1 MLLNMSEASPLLD
14 KASIQ
19 QLPPFENLNYQN
31 IVVIEN
37 IEQCKTIE
45 EELKVISIFGFDS
58 ESKPTFRV
66 GEVSTGPHLIQLATA
81 KKAYLFHVNSSTLK
95 FLQPILSNPQQIK
108 VGFGLKNDKH
118 IFHKKGIELESC
130 VDLAKGFSHF
140 GFTQQMGVQ
149 KAIALLFGQ
158 YLAKSKKVGTSNWA
172 RKPLT
177 SQQISYAAADA
188 YAALL
193 VFEELRKQELLPA
206 HISQTIQTALQT

>member
-1 MLLNMSEASPLLD
+1 MSEAPSLLD

-19 QLPPFENLNYQN
+19 QLPPFKNLNHQN

-45 EELKVISIFGFDS
+45 EELKTATFLGFDS

-66 GEVSTGPHLIQLATA
+66 GEVSTGPHLIQLATEH
-81 KKAYLFHVNSSTLK
+81 KAYLFHVNSSTLK
-95 FLQPILSNPQQIK
+95 FLQPILSNPKQLK

-130 VDLAKGFSHF
+130 IDLAKGFSHF

-149 KAIALLFGQ
+149 KAVALLFGQ
-158 YLAKSKKVGTSNWA
+158 YLSKSKKVGTSNWA
-172 RKPLT
+172 QKPLT
-177 SQQISYAAADA
+177 PQQISYAAADA

-193 VFEELRKQELLPA
+193 VFLELRKQNLLPA
-206 HISQTIQTALQT
+206 HISQTIQTALHA

>member
-1 MLLNMSEASPLLD
+1 MPETFPLLD

-19 QLPPFENLNYQN
+19 QLPPFKNLNHQN

-45 EELKVISIFGFDS
+45 EELKAAIFLGFDS

-66 GEVSTGPHLIQLATA
+66 GEVSTGPHLIQLATEH
-81 KKAYLFHVNSSTLK
+81 KAYLFHVNSSTLK
-95 FLQPILSNPQQIK
+95 FLQPILSNPKQLK

-130 VDLAKGFSHF
+130 IDLAKGFSHF

-158 YLAKSKKVGTSNWA
+158 YLSKSKKVGTSNWA
-172 RKPLT
+172 QKPLT
-177 SQQISYAAADA
+177 PQQISYAAADA

-193 VFEELRKQELLPA
+193 VFLELRKQNLLPA
-206 HISQTIQTALQT
+206 HISQTIQTALHA

>member
-1 MLLNMSEASPLLD
+1 MSEAVALLD

-19 QLPPFENLNYQN
+19 QLPPFENLNHHN

-37 IEQCKTIE
+37 IEQCKSIE
-45 EELKVISIFGFDS
+45 EELEAATFLGFDS

-66 GEVSTGPHLIQLATA
+66 GEVSTGPHLIQLATEH
-81 KKAYLFHVNSSTLK
+81 KAYLFHVNSSTLK
-95 FLQPILSNPQQIK
+95 FLQPILSDPKQLK

-118 IFHKKGIELESC
+118 IFYKKGIELESC

-140 GFTQQMGVQ
+140 GFKQQMGVQ
-149 KAIALLFGQ
+149 KAVALLFGQ
-158 YLAKSKKVGTSNWA
+158 YLSKSKKTGTSNWA
-172 RKPLT
+172 QKPLN

-193 VFEELRKQELLPA
+193 VFLELRKQNLLPA
-206 HISQTIQTALQT
+206 HISQTIQTALHA

>member
-1 MLLNMSEASPLLD
+1 MSEASPLLD

-19 QLPPFENLNYQN
+19 QLPLFENLTHQN

-37 IEQCKTIE
+37 SEQCKSIE
-45 EELKVISIFGFDS
+45 EELKNAEILGFDS

-66 GEVSTGPHLIQLATA
+66 GEVSTGPHLIQLAMEH
-81 KKAYLFHVNSSTLK
+81 KAYLFHVNSSTLK

-140 GFTQQMGVQ
+140 GFTQQMGIQ
-149 KAIALLFGQ
+149 KAVALLFGQ
-158 YLAKSKKVGTSNWA
+158 YLSKSKKIGTSNWA

-193 VFEELRKQELLPA
+193 VFEELRKQKLLPA
-206 HISQTIQTALQT
+206 HISQTIQTALQA

>member
-1 MLLNMSEASPLLD
+1 MSEALPLLD

-19 QLPPFENLNYQN
+19 QLPPFKNLNHQN

-45 EELKVISIFGFDS
+45 EELKAAIFLGFDS

-66 GEVSTGPHLIQLATA
+66 GEVSTGPHLIQLATEH
-81 KKAYLFHVNSSTLK
+81 KAYLFHVNSSTLK
-95 FLQPILSNPQQIK
+95 FLQPILSNQKQLK

-149 KAIALLFGQ
+149 KAVALLFGQ
-158 YLAKSKKVGTSNWA
+158 YLSKSKKVGTSNWA
-172 RKPLT
+172 QKPLT
-177 SQQISYAAADA
+177 LQQISYAAADA

-193 VFEELRKQELLPA
+193 VFLELRKQNLLPA
-206 HISQTIQTALQT
+206 HISQTIQTALHA

>member
-1 MLLNMSEASPLLD
+1 MSETLPLLD
-14 KASIQ
+14 RASIQ
-19 QLPPFENLNYQN
+19 QLPPFKNLNHQN

-45 EELKVISIFGFDS
+45 EELKAAIFLGFDS

-66 GEVSTGPHLIQLATA
+66 GEVSTGPHLIQLATEH
-81 KKAYLFHVNSSTLK
+81 KAYLFHVNSSTLK
-95 FLQPILSNPQQIK
+95 FLQPILSNLQQIK

-149 KAIALLFGQ
+149 KAVALLFGQ
-158 YLAKSKKVGTSNWA
+158 YLSKSKKVGTSNWA
-172 RKPLT
+172 QKPLT
-177 SQQISYAAADA
+177 PQQISYASADA

-193 VFEELRKQELLPA
+193 VFLELRKQNLLPA
-206 HISQTIQTALQT
+206 HISQTIQTALHA

>member
-1 MLLNMSEASPLLD
+1 MSETLPLLD

-19 QLPPFENLNYQN
+19 QLPPFKNLNHQN

-45 EELKVISIFGFDS
+45 EELKAAIFLGFDS

-66 GEVSTGPHLIQLATA
+66 GEVSTGPHLIQLATEH
-81 KKAYLFHVNSSTLK
+81 KAYLFHVNSSTLK
-95 FLQPILSNPQQIK
+95 FLQPILSNPQQLK

-130 VDLAKGFSHF
+130 IDLAKGFSHF

-149 KAIALLFGQ
+149 KAVALLFGQ
-158 YLAKSKKVGTSNWA
+158 YLSKSKKVGTSNWA
-172 RKPLT
+172 QKPLT
-177 SQQISYAAADA
+177 PQQISYASADA

-193 VFEELRKQELLPA
+193 VFLELRKQNLLPA
-206 HISQTIQTALQT
+206 HISQTIQTALHA

>member
-1 MLLNMSEASPLLD
+1 MPETFPLLD
-14 KASIQ
+14 RASIQ
-19 QLPPFENLNYQN
+19 QLPPFKNLNHQN

-45 EELKVISIFGFDS
+45 EELKAAIFLGFDS

-66 GEVSTGPHLIQLATA
+66 GEVSTGPHLIQLATEH
-81 KKAYLFHVNSSTLK
+81 KAYLFHVNSSTLK
-95 FLQPILSNPQQIK
+95 FLQPILSNQKQLK

-149 KAIALLFGQ
+149 KAVALLFGQ
-158 YLAKSKKVGTSNWA
+158 YLSKSKKVGTSNWA
-172 RKPLT
+172 QKPLT
-177 SQQISYAAADA
+177 PQQISYAAADA

-193 VFEELRKQELLPA
+193 VFLELRKQNLLPA
-206 HISQTIQTALQT
+206 HISQTIQTALHA

>member
-1 MLLNMSEASPLLD
+1 MSEAPSLLD

-19 QLPPFENLNYQN
+19 QLPLFKNLNHQN

-45 EELKVISIFGFDS
+45 EELKAAIFLGFDS

-66 GEVSTGPHLIQLATA
+66 GEVSTGPHLIQLATEH
-81 KKAYLFHVNSSTLK
+81 KAYLFHVNSSTLK
-95 FLQPILSNPQQIK
+95 FLQPILSNPKQLK

-130 VDLAKGFSHF
+130 IDLAKGFSHF

-149 KAIALLFGQ
+149 KAVALLFGQ
-158 YLAKSKKVGTSNWA
+158 YLSKSKKVGTSNWA
-172 RKPLT
+172 QKPLT
-177 SQQISYAAADA
+177 PQQISYAAADA

-193 VFEELRKQELLPA
+193 VFLELRKQKQLPA
-206 HISQTIQTALQT
+206 HISQTIQTALHA

>member
-1 MLLNMSEASPLLD
+1 MSEATSLLD

-19 QLPPFENLNYQN
+19 QLPPFINLSHKN

-37 IEQCKTIE
+37 IEQCKSIE
-45 EELKVISIFGFDS
+45 KELKAAAILGFDS

-66 GEVSTGPHLIQLATA
+66 GEVSTGPHLIQLATEH
-81 KKAYLFHVNSSTLK
+81 KAYLFHVNSSTLK
-95 FLQPILSNPQQIK
+95 FLQPILSNQKQIK

-140 GFTQQMGVQ
+140 GYKQQMGVQ
-149 KAIALLFGQ
+149 KAVALLFRQ
-158 YLAKSKKVGTSNWA
+158 YLAKSKKVGTSNWSQ
-172 RKPLT
+172 KPLS

-193 VFEELRKQELLPA
+193 VFLELRKQNLLPA
-206 HISQTIQTALQT
+206 HISQTIQTALQA

>member
-1 MLLNMSEASPLLD
+1 MSEAPSLLD

-19 QLPPFENLNYQN
+19 QLPLFKNLNHQN

-45 EELKVISIFGFDS
+45 EELKAAIFLGFDS

-66 GEVSTGPHLIQLATA
+66 GEVSTGPHLIQLATEH
-81 KKAYLFHVNSSTLK
+81 KAYLFHVNSSTLK
-95 FLQPILSNPQQIK
+95 FLQPILSNQKQLK

-149 KAIALLFGQ
+149 KAVALLFGQ
-158 YLAKSKKVGTSNWA
+158 YLSKSKKVGTSNWA
-172 RKPLT
+172 QKPLT
-177 SQQISYAAADA
+177 LQQISYAAADA

-193 VFEELRKQELLPA
+193 VFLELRKQNLLPA
-206 HISQTIQTALQT
+206 HISQTIQTALHA

>member
-1 MLLNMSEASPLLD
+1 MSEVPSLLD

-19 QLPPFENLNYQN
+19 QLPPFKNLNHQN

-45 EELKVISIFGFDS
+45 EELKAAIFLGFDS

-66 GEVSTGPHLIQLATA
+66 GEVSTGPHLIQLATEHT
-81 KKAYLFHVNSSTLK
+81 AYLFHVNSSTLK
-95 FLQPILSNPQQIK
+95 FLQPILSNPKQLK

-130 VDLAKGFSHF
+130 IDLAKGFSHF

-149 KAIALLFGQ
+149 KAVALLFGQ
-158 YLAKSKKVGTSNWA
+158 YLSKSKKIGTSNWA
-172 RKPLT
+172 QKPLT
-177 SQQISYAAADA
+177 PQQISYAAADA

-193 VFEELRKQELLPA
+193 VFLELRKQNLLPA
-206 HISQTIQTALQT
+206 HISQTIQTALHA

>member
-1 MLLNMSEASPLLD
+1 MSETLPLLD
-14 KASIQ
+14 RASIQ
-19 QLPPFENLNYQN
+19 QLPPFKNLNHQN

-45 EELKVISIFGFDS
+45 EELKAAIFLGFDS

-66 GEVSTGPHLIQLATA
+66 GEVSTGPHLIQLATEH
-81 KKAYLFHVNSSTLK
+81 KAYLFHVNSSTLK
-95 FLQPILSNPQQIK
+95 FLQPILSNQKQLK

-149 KAIALLFGQ
+149 KAVALLFGQ
-158 YLAKSKKVGTSNWA
+158 YLSKSKKVGTSNWA
-172 RKPLT
+172 QKPLN

-193 VFEELRKQELLPA
+193 VFLELRKQNLLPA
-206 HISQTIQTALQT
+206 HISQTIQTALHA

>member
-1 MLLNMSEASPLLD
+1 MSETLPLLD

-19 QLPPFENLNYQN
+19 QLPPFKNLNHQN

-37 IEQCKTIE
+37 IEQYKTIE
-45 EELKVISIFGFDS
+45 EELKAAIFLGFDS

-66 GEVSTGPHLIQLATA
+66 GEVSTGPHLIQFATEH
-81 KKAYLFHVNSSTLK
+81 KAYLFHVNSSTLK

-149 KAIALLFGQ
+149 KAVALLFGQ
-158 YLAKSKKVGTSNWA
+158 YLSKSKKVGTSNWA
-172 RKPLT
+172 QKPLT
-177 SQQISYAAADA
+177 LQQISYAAADA

-193 VFEELRKQELLPA
+193 VFLELRKQNLLPA
-206 HISQTIQTALQT
+206 HISQTIQTALHA

>member
-1 MLLNMSEASPLLD
+1 MSETPPLLD
-14 KASIQ
+14 RASIQ
-19 QLPPFENLNYQN
+19 QLPPFKNLNHQN

-45 EELKVISIFGFDS
+45 EELKAAIFLGFDS

-66 GEVSTGPHLIQLATA
+66 GEVSTGPHLIQLATEH
-81 KKAYLFHVNSSTLK
+81 KAYLFHVNSSNLK
-95 FLQPILSNPQQIK
+95 FLQPILSNPKQLK

-149 KAIALLFGQ
+149 KAVALLFGQ
-158 YLAKSKKVGTSNWA
+158 YLSKSKKVGTSNWA
-172 RKPLT
+172 QKPLN

-193 VFEELRKQELLPA
+193 VFLELRKQNLLPA
-206 HISQTIQTALQT
+206 HISQTIQTALHA

>member
-1 MLLNMSEASPLLD
+1 MSETLPLLD

-19 QLPPFENLNYQN
+19 QLPPFKNLNHQN

-45 EELKVISIFGFDS
+45 EELKAAIFLGFDS

-66 GEVSTGPHLIQLATA
+66 GEVSTGPHLIQPATEH
-81 KKAYLFHVNSSTLK
+81 KAYLFHVNSSTLK
-95 FLQPILSNPQQIK
+95 FLQPILSNQKQLK

-149 KAIALLFGQ
+149 KAVALLFGQ
-158 YLAKSKKVGTSNWA
+158 YLSKSKKVGTSNWA
-172 RKPLT
+172 QKPLT
-177 SQQISYAAADA
+177 LQQISYAAADA

-193 VFEELRKQELLPA
+193 VFLELRKQNLLPA
-206 HISQTIQTALQT
+206 HISQTIQTALHA

>member
-1 MLLNMSEASPLLD
+1 MPETLPLLD

-19 QLPPFENLNYQN
+19 QLPPFKNLNHQN

-45 EELKVISIFGFDS
+45 EELKAAIFLGFDS

-66 GEVSTGPHLIQLATA
+66 GEVSTGPHLIQLATEH
-81 KKAYLFHVNSSTLK
+81 KAYLFHVNSSTLK
-95 FLQPILSNPQQIK
+95 FLQPILSNPKQLK

-130 VDLAKGFSHF
+130 IDLAKGFSHF

-149 KAIALLFGQ
+149 KAVALLFGQ
-158 YLAKSKKVGTSNWA
+158 YLSKSKKIGTSNWA
-172 RKPLT
+172 QKPLN

-193 VFEELRKQELLPA
+193 VFLELRKQNLLPA
-206 HISQTIQTALQT
+206 HISQTIQTALHA

>member
-1 MLLNMSEASPLLD
+1 MSKTLPLLD
-14 KASIQ
+14 RASIQ
-19 QLPPFENLNYQN
+19 QLPPFKNLNHQN

-45 EELKVISIFGFDS
+45 EELKAAIFLGFDS

-66 GEVSTGPHLIQLATA
+66 GEVSTGPHLIQLATEH
-81 KKAYLFHVNSSTLK
+81 KAYLFHVNSSTLK
-95 FLQPILSNPQQIK
+95 FLQPILSNLQQIK

-149 KAIALLFGQ
+149 KAVALLFGQ
-158 YLAKSKKVGTSNWA
+158 YLSKSKKVGTSNWA
-172 RKPLT
+172 QKPLN

-193 VFEELRKQELLPA
+193 VFLELRKQNLLPA
-206 HISQTIQTALQT
+206 HISQTIQTALHA

>member
-1 MLLNMSEASPLLD
+1 MSEILPLLD

-19 QLPPFENLNYQN
+19 QLPPFKNLNHQN

-45 EELKVISIFGFDS
+45 EELKAAIFLGFDS

-66 GEVSTGPHLIQLATA
+66 GEVSTGPHLIQLATEH
-81 KKAYLFHVNSSTLK
+81 KAYLFHVNSSTLK
-95 FLQPILSNPQQIK
+95 FLQPILSNQKQLK

-149 KAIALLFGQ
+149 KAVALLFGQ
-158 YLAKSKKVGTSNWA
+158 YLSKSKKVGTSNWA
-172 RKPLT
+172 QKPLT
-177 SQQISYAAADA
+177 LQQISYAAADA

-193 VFEELRKQELLPA
+193 VFLELRKQNLLPA
-206 HISQTIQTALQT
+206 HISQTIQTALHA

>member
-1 MLLNMSEASPLLD
+1 MSEAPSLLD

-19 QLPPFENLNYQN
+19 QLPLFKNLNHQN

-45 EELKVISIFGFDS
+45 EELKPAIFLGFDS

-66 GEVSTGPHLIQLATA
+66 GEVSTGPHLIQLAA
-81 KKAYLFHVNSSTLK
+81 EHKAYLFHVNSSTLK
-95 FLQPILSNPQQIK
+95 FLQPILSNQKQLK

-130 VDLAKGFSHF
+130 IDLAKGFSHF

-149 KAIALLFGQ
+149 KAVALLFGQ
-158 YLAKSKKVGTSNWA
+158 YLSKSKKVGTSNWA
-172 RKPLT
+172 QKPLT
-177 SQQISYAAADA
+177 PQQISYAAADA

-193 VFEELRKQELLPA
+193 VFLELRKQNLLPA
-206 HISQTIQTALQT
+206 HISQTIQTALHA

>member
-1 MLLNMSEASPLLD
+1 MPETLPLLD

-19 QLPPFENLNYQN
+19 QLPLFKNLNHQN

-45 EELKVISIFGFDS
+45 EELKAAIFLGFDS

-66 GEVSTGPHLIQLATA
+66 GEVSTGPHLIQLATEH
-81 KKAYLFHVNSSTLK
+81 KAYLFHVNSSTLK
-95 FLQPILSNPQQIK
+95 FLQPILSNPKQLK

-130 VDLAKGFSHF
+130 IDLAKGFSHF

-149 KAIALLFGQ
+149 KAVALLFGQ
-158 YLAKSKKVGTSNWA
+158 YLSKSKKVGTSNWA
-172 RKPLT
+172 QKPLT
-177 SQQISYAAADA
+177 PQQISYASADA

-193 VFEELRKQELLPA
+193 VFLELRKQNLLPA
-206 HISQTIQTALQT
+206 HISQTIQTALHA

>member
-1 MLLNMSEASPLLD
+1 MSETLPLLD

-19 QLPPFENLNYQN
+19 QLPLFKNLNHQN

-45 EELKVISIFGFDS
+45 EELKAAIFLGFDS

-66 GEVSTGPHLIQLATA
+66 GEVSTGPHLIQLATEH
-81 KKAYLFHVNSSTLK
+81 KAYLFHVNSSTLK
-95 FLQPILSNPQQIK
+95 FLQPILSNQKQLK

-149 KAIALLFGQ
+149 KAVALLFGQ
-158 YLAKSKKVGTSNWA
+158 YLSKSKKVGTSNWA
-172 RKPLT
+172 QKPLT
-177 SQQISYAAADA
+177 LQQISYAAADA

-193 VFEELRKQELLPA
+193 VFLELRKQNLLPA
-206 HISQTIQTALQT
+206 HISQTIQTALHA

>member
-1 MLLNMSEASPLLD
+1 MSEASALLD
-14 KASIQ
+14 KTSIQ

-37 IEQCKTIE
+37 SEQCKTIE
-45 EELKVISIFGFDS
+45 EELRAATFLGFDS
-58 ESKPTFRV
+58 ESKPTFQV
-66 GEVSTGPHLIQLATA
+66 GEVSTGPHLIQLATEH
-81 KKAYLFHVNSSTLK
+81 KAYLFHVNLSTLK
-95 FLQPILSNPQQIK
+95 FLQPILSNPKQIK

-140 GFTQQMGVQ
+140 GFKQQMGVQ
-149 KAIALLFGQ
+149 KAVALLLGQ

-193 VFEELRKQELLPA
+193 VFLELKKRKVLPI
-206 HISQTIQTALQT
+206 HISEKIQTAIHM

>member
-1 MLLNMSEASPLLD
+1 MPETLPLLD

-19 QLPPFENLNYQN
+19 QLPPFKNLNHQN

-37 IEQCKTIE
+37 IDQCKTIE
-45 EELKVISIFGFDS
+45 EELKAATFLGFDS

-66 GEVSTGPHLIQLATA
+66 GEVSTGPHLIQLATEH
-81 KKAYLFHVNSSTLK
+81 KAYLFHVNSSTLK
-95 FLQPILSNPQQIK
+95 FLQPILSNPKQLK

-149 KAIALLFGQ
+149 KAVALLFGQ
-158 YLAKSKKVGTSNWA
+158 YLSKSKKVGTSNWA
-172 RKPLT
+172 QKPLT
-177 SQQISYAAADA
+177 PQQISYASADA

-193 VFEELRKQELLPA
+193 VFLELRKQNLLPA
-206 HISQTIQTALQT
+206 HISQTIQTALHA

>member
-1 MLLNMSEASPLLD
+1 MSEAPSLLD

-19 QLPPFENLNYQN
+19 QLPLFKNLNHQN

-45 EELKVISIFGFDS
+45 EELKAAIFLGFDS

-66 GEVSTGPHLIQLATA
+66 GEVSTGPHLIQLATEH
-81 KKAYLFHVNSSTLK
+81 KAYLFHVNSSTLK
-95 FLQPILSNPQQIK
+95 FLQPILSNQKQLK

-149 KAIALLFGQ
+149 KAVALLFGQ
-158 YLAKSKKVGTSNWA
+158 YLSKSKKVGTSNWA
-172 RKPLT
+172 QKPLT
-177 SQQISYAAADA
+177 LQQISYAAADA

-193 VFEELRKQELLPA
+193 VFLELRKQNLVPA
-206 HISQTIQTALQT
+206 HISQTIQTALHA

>member
-1 MLLNMSEASPLLD
+1 MSETLLLLD
-14 KASIQ
+14 RASIQ
-19 QLPPFENLNYQN
+19 QLPPFKNLNHQN

-45 EELKVISIFGFDS
+45 EELKAAIFLGFDS

-66 GEVSTGPHLIQLATA
+66 GEVSTGPHLIQLATEH
-81 KKAYLFHVNSSTLK
+81 KAYLFHVNSSNLK
-95 FLQPILSNPQQIK
+95 FLQPILSNPKQLK

-149 KAIALLFGQ
+149 KAVALLFGQ
-158 YLAKSKKVGTSNWA
+158 YLSKSKKVGTSNWA
-172 RKPLT
+172 QKPLN

-193 VFEELRKQELLPA
+193 VFLELRKQNLLPA
-206 HISQTIQTALQT
+206 HISQTIQTALHA

>member
-1 MLLNMSEASPLLD
+1 MSETLPLLD
-14 KASIQ
+14 RASIQ
-19 QLPPFENLNYQN
+19 QLPPFKNLNHQN

-45 EELKVISIFGFDS
+45 EELKAAIFLGFDS

-66 GEVSTGPHLIQLATA
+66 GEVSTGPHLIQLATEH
-81 KKAYLFHVNSSTLK
+81 KAYLFHVNSSTLK

-149 KAIALLFGQ
+149 KAVALLFGQ
-158 YLAKSKKVGTSNWA
+158 YLSKSKKVGTSNWA
-172 RKPLT
+172 QKPLN

-193 VFEELRKQELLPA
+193 VFLELRKQNLLPA
-206 HISQTIQTALQT
+206 HISQTIQTALHA

>member
-1 MLLNMSEASPLLD
+1 MSEASPLLD

-19 QLPPFENLNYQN
+19 QLPPFENLTHHN

-37 IEQCKTIE
+37 IEQYKSIE
-45 EELKVISIFGFDS
+45 NELKAAHFLGFDS

-66 GEVSTGPHLIQLATA
+66 GEVSTGPHLIQLATE
-81 KKAYLFHVNSSTLK
+81 KKAYLFHVNSFTLK
-95 FLQPILSNPQQIK
+95 FLQPILSNPLQIK

-149 KAIALLFGQ
+149 KAVALLFGR
-158 YLAKSKKVGTSNWA
+158 YLAKSKKIGTSNWA
-172 RKPLT
+172 RKPLS

-193 VFEELRKQELLPA
+193 VFEELRKQKLLPT
-206 HISQTIQTALQT
+206 HISQTIQTALQA

>member
-1 MLLNMSEASPLLD
+1 MSETLPLLD

-19 QLPPFENLNYQN
+19 QLPPFKNLNHQN

-45 EELKVISIFGFDS
+45 EELKAAIFLGFDS

-66 GEVSTGPHLIQLATA
+66 GEVSTGPHLIQLATEH
-81 KKAYLFHVNSSTLK
+81 KAYLFHVNSSTLK
-95 FLQPILSNPQQIK
+95 FLQPILSNPKQLK

-130 VDLAKGFSHF
+130 IDLAKGFSYF

-149 KAIALLFGQ
+149 KAVALLFGQ
-158 YLAKSKKVGTSNWA
+158 YLSKSKKVGTSNWA
-172 RKPLT
+172 QKPLT
-177 SQQISYAAADA
+177 PQQISYAAADA

-193 VFEELRKQELLPA
+193 VFLELRKQNLLPA
-206 HISQTIQTALQT
+206 HISQTIQTALHA

>member
-1 MLLNMSEASPLLD
+1 MSEAPPLLD

-37 IEQCKTIE
+37 IDQCKTIE
-45 EELKVISIFGFDS
+45 EELKNAVVLGFDS

-95 FLQPILSNPQQIK
+95 FLQPILSNQKQIK

-177 SQQISYAAADA
+177 PQQISYAAADA

>member
-1 MLLNMSEASPLLD
+1 MSETLTLLD

-19 QLPPFENLNYQN
+19 QLPPFKNLNHQN

-45 EELKVISIFGFDS
+45 EELKAAIFLGFDS

-66 GEVSTGPHLIQLATA
+66 GEVSTGPHLIQLATEH
-81 KKAYLFHVNSSTLK
+81 KAYLFHVNSSTLK
-95 FLQPILSNPQQIK
+95 FLQPILSNPKQLK

-130 VDLAKGFSHF
+130 IDLAKGFSYF

-149 KAIALLFGQ
+149 KAVALLFGQ
-158 YLAKSKKVGTSNWA
+158 YLSKSKKVGTSNWA
-172 RKPLT
+172 QKPLT
-177 SQQISYAAADA
+177 PQQISYAAADA

-193 VFEELRKQELLPA
+193 VFLELRKQNLLPA
-206 HISQTIQTALQT
+206 HISQTIQTALHA

>member
-1 MLLNMSEASPLLD
+1 MSEALPLLD

-19 QLPPFENLNYQN
+19 QLPPFKNLNHQN

-45 EELKVISIFGFDS
+45 EELKAAIFLGFDS

-66 GEVSTGPHLIQLATA
+66 SKVSTGPHLIQLATEH
-81 KKAYLFHVNSSTLK
+81 KAYLFHVNSSTLK
-95 FLQPILSNPQQIK
+95 FLQPILSNQKQLK

-149 KAIALLFGQ
+149 KAVALLFGQ
-158 YLAKSKKVGTSNWA
+158 YLSKSKKVGTSNWA
-172 RKPLT
+172 QKPLT
-177 SQQISYAAADA
+177 LQQISYAAADA

-193 VFEELRKQELLPA
+193 VFLELRKQNLLPA
-206 HISQTIQTALQT
+206 HISQTIQTALHA

>member
-1 MLLNMSEASPLLD
+1 MSETLPLLD

-19 QLPPFENLNYQN
+19 QLPPFKNLNHQN

-45 EELKVISIFGFDS
+45 EELKAAIFLGFDS

-66 GEVSTGPHLIQLATA
+66 GEVSTGPHLIQLATEH
-81 KKAYLFHVNSSTLK
+81 KAYLFHVNSSTLK
-95 FLQPILSNPQQIK
+95 FLQPILSNPKQLK

-130 VDLAKGFSHF
+130 VDLVKGFSHF

-149 KAIALLFGQ
+149 KAVALLFGQ
-158 YLAKSKKVGTSNWA
+158 YLSKSKKVGTSNWA
-172 RKPLT
+172 QKPLN

-193 VFEELRKQELLPA
+193 VFLELRKQNLLPA
-206 HISQTIQTALQT
+206 HISQTIQTALHA

>member
-1 MLLNMSEASPLLD
+1 MSEAPSLLD

-19 QLPPFENLNYQN
+19 QLPPFKNLNHQN

-37 IEQCKTIE
+37 TEQCKTIE
-45 EELKVISIFGFDS
+45 EELKAAIFLGFDS

-66 GEVSTGPHLIQLATA
+66 GEVSTGPHLIQLAA
-81 KKAYLFHVNSSTLK
+81 EHKVYLFHVNSSTLK
-95 FLQPILSNPQQIK
+95 FLQPILSNPKQLK

-130 VDLAKGFSHF
+130 IDLAKGFSHF

-149 KAIALLFGQ
+149 KAVALLFGQ
-158 YLAKSKKVGTSNWA
+158 YLSKSKKIGTSNWA
-172 RKPLT
+172 QKPLN

-193 VFEELRKQELLPA
+193 VFLELRKQNLLPA
-206 HISQTIQTALQT
+206 HISQTIQTALHA